1 MNEGKNRPGET
12 GKTTAAATPVR
23 MAELAPRCWLWI
35 WKVGWQQLGA
45 LFSMQKQ
52 QASMMKQSYE
62 SHLVRE
68 LPVVKATSTDED
80 LLRNICPFDDAK
92 E

>member
-1 MNEGKNRPGET
+1 MNEAKNRPGET
-12 GKTTAAATPVR
+12 GKTTAAVR

-52 QASMMKQSYE
+52 QESMMKQSFE
-62 SHLVRE
+62 SYLVRE

-80 LLRNICPFDDAK
+80 LLRNIFPFDNAK

>member
-12 GKTTAAATPVR
+12 GKTTAAVR

-35 WKVGWQQLGA
+35 WKVGRQQLGA
-45 LFSMQKQ
+45 LFSVQKQ
-52 QASMMKQSYE
+52 QESMMKQSSE
-62 SHLVRE
+62 SYLVRE
-68 LPVVKATSTDED
+68 LPVVKTTSTDED
-80 LLRNICPFDDAK
+80 LLSNICPSDDAK